1 MIEYRIKLRRV
12 ADGRFSPGT
21 RGLRQLRRRAVAN
34 SLREMVLRWDNV
46 TAAAED
52 RQRWRQRVAQCIADV
67 GRIKVKVQFLPARC
81 YASADTGYG
90 PVSVCLSVSV
100 SVTSRCSL
108 EMPGRIVLVLGA
120 GASFEF
126 RRVLHCDMG
135 KFSYGLVG

>member
-90 PVSVCLSVSV
+90 PVSVCLCLCLSQVGVLSKCLDGLFWFLARGLL
-100 SVTSRCSL
+100 SSFDESCTVTWGNSA
-108 EMPGRIVLVLGA
+108 MA
-120 GASFEF
+120 
-126 RRVLHCDMG
+126 
-135 KFSYGLVG
+135 

>member
-1 MIEYRIKLRRV
+1 MRLMIEYRIKLRRV

-21 RGLRQLRRRAVAN
+21 RGLRQLRRTAVAN

-46 TAAAED
+46 TAAAAED

-90 PVSVCLSVSV
+90 PVSVCLSVCVCVCHKSV
-100 SVTSRCSL
+100 FSRNAWTDSSGSWRGGFFRVSTSPAL
-108 EMPGRIVLVLGA
+108 
-120 GASFEF
+120 
-126 RRVLHCDMG
+126 
-135 KFSYGLVG
+135 